1 MRHALSL
8 TIALWVVMLV
18 TTSATAH
25 SRVFVGGRVG
35 VPVHPSK
42 LAPRAVVVSP
52 GFVTVSP
59 FHGIPQAAIVITPPR
74 AIRPGTPLIVTRPSA
89 TFFPRTVFVSPPVRG
104 AFPLRV
110 TVPRMG
116 VAPKV
121 IMVETTRS
129 THQR

>member
-52 GFVTVSP
+52 SVVTVSP
-59 FHGIPQAAIVITPPR
+59 FHGIPQAAIVITPQR
-74 AIRPGTPLIVTRPSA
+74 TIRPGRPVIVTRPSA
-89 TFFPRTVFVSPPVRG
+89 PFFPRTGFVSPPLQG

-110 TVPRMG
+110 TVPRTPVG
-116 VAPKV
+116 PKV

>member
-8 TIALWVVMLV
+8 AIALWGVMLV

-25 SRVFVGGRVG
+25 SRVFIGGRVG

-52 GFVTVSP
+52 GFVTLSP
-59 FHGIPQAAIVITPPR
+59 FHGIPQAAIVITPQR
-74 AIRPGTPLIVTRPSA
+74 VIRPRIPLIVTRPSA
-89 TFFPRTVFVSPPVRG
+89 TFLPHPGFVSPPLKG

-110 TVPRMG
+110 TVPRTG
-116 VAPKV
+116 VGPKV
-121 IMVETTRS
+121 IIVDTTGSRR
-129 THQR
+129 HR